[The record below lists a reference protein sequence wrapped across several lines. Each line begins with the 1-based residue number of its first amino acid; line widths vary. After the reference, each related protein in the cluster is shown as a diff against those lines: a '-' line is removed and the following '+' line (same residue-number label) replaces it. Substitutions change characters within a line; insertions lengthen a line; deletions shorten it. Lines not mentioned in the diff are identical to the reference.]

1 MTFAVA
7 LTAPSFSL
15 PSPSPSPSLRLP
27 RSPPSLYFPSIR
39 FSPVSLQFTTRVS
52 STPELGRRIEFEPSD
67 PVLDTTG
74 GDGGDGFGNGGEGSG
89 NGGGGD
95 GDSDGEEFKEEE
107 GKGEEGKK
115 KKMLMSQ
122 KFTLAYAILVGAGG
136 IIGFI
141 KKGSM
146 KSAAAG
152 GLSSL
157 LLFYVYS
164 QLPTNPTFASSI
176 GLGISGALLAVMG
189 SRFKNSGKIM
199 PAGIVSLVS
208 LFMTGGYL
216 HAILRGH

>member
-15 PSPSPSPSLRLP
+15 PSPSPSLR

-52 STPELGRRIEFEPSD
+52 SSTPDLGRRIEFEPQD

-95 GDSDGEEFKEEE
+95 GDGDGEEFKEGE
-107 GKGEEGKK
+107 GEGEEGK

-136 IIGFI
+136 IMGFI

-164 QLPTNPTFASSI
+164 QLPTNPTFASSL
-176 GLGISGALLAVMG
+176 GLGISGALLTVMG